1 MSKII
6 MGEDGAF
13 HCATCEPEAV
23 EGAVQPRTHEA
34 TTVYRAPG
42 SAPEC
47 VCTVP
52 AGSPHEVTCPANWRA
67 VRITF
72 QDGVR
77 RDGRVSREDWER
89 LLEGKLQ
96 SFTLDVTEPHDKHKR
111 LAVIRWWC
119 CRSVEEME

>member
-34 TTVYRAPG
+34 TTVYRA
-42 SAPEC
+42 
-47 VCTVP
+47 
-52 AGSPHEVTCPANWRA
+52 EVTSANWRA
-67 VRITF
+67 VRVTF

-77 RDGRVSREDWER
+77 RDGRVSHEDWER
-89 LLEGKLQ
+89 LVEGKLQ
-96 SFTLDVTEPHDKHKR
+96 SFTLDVTEPHDKQKR
-111 LAVIRWWC
+111 MAVIRWWC
-119 CRSVEEME
+119 CRSVEEMG